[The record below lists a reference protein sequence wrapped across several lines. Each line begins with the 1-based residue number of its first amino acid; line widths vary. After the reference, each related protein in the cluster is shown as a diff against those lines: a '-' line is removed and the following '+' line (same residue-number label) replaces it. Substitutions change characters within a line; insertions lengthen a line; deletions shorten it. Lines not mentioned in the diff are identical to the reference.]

1 MTQMSEKTYTGEW
14 LKWLVNRDFCLD
26 MTAITQDAD
35 ATVGLVSGEF
45 LDGGVGVTDGVGST
59 CDRILI
65 EPVALADL
73 ISATP
78 GNYLTLVRGPAI
90 IDSDMCG
97 LKTADNDMTD
107 EKADALVALAAL
119 DIRVA
124 QSDLT
129 SYSTQ
134 TF

>member
-1 MTQMSEKTYTGEW
+1 
-14 LKWLVNRDFCLD
+14 
-26 MTAITQDAD
+26 
-35 ATVGLVSGEF
+35 
-45 LDGGVGVTDGVGST
+45 
-59 CDRILI
+59 
-65 EPVALADL
+65 
-73 ISATP
+73 
-78 GNYLTLVRGPAI
+78 
-90 IDSDMCG
+90 
-97 LKTADNDMTD
+97 MTD